1 MEDKSDVSVTVKQ
14 LKAAGIDVSKQ
25 VPPLLELG
33 EWYLKQAK
41 TSLNGSDFTKAN
53 ALYNA
58 ALVRSRS
65 VKNEIGEDQI
75 LRRIVETY
83 REFLYAFAKN
93 DRRISADTIQNE
105 IDSHKKFLADERRI
119 FKERVDK
126 IDSHFNTNSR
136 TDDHYEVFTIMC

>member
-1 MEDKSDVSVTVKQ
+1 MEDKRDVSLTVEQ
-14 LKAAGIDVSKQ
+14 LKAAGSDVSKQ

-65 VKNEIGEDQI
+65 VKHEIGEDQI
-75 LRRIVETY
+75 LRRIV
-83 REFLYAFAKN
+83 
-93 DRRISADTIQNE
+93 
-105 IDSHKKFLADERRI
+105 
-119 FKERVDK
+119 
-126 IDSHFNTNSR
+126 
-136 TDDHYEVFTIMC
+136 